1 MAMGTVTATDLSGG
15 AHAVQVQENGVFVQI
30 VTASV
35 TTALAITDIIT
46 GPSIPANCSLVD
58 VVVDFTDID
67 SATSFACTVGITGTT
82 AKFISSDTTGR
93 AGGIARMNVAGALG
107 YTPTSDT
114 PVLLTVTATAGTP
127 VAGTIKMAV
136 HCTRNP

>member
-15 AHAVQVQENGVFVQI
+15 THGVQMQEKGDFTQI
-30 VTASV
+30 VTMAV
-35 TTALAITDIIT
+35 TTALAITDVIT

-58 VVVDFTDID
+58 CTVDLTDID
-67 SATSFACTVGITGTT
+67 SATSFSWTLGRSGSAAAFIGTN
-82 AKFISSDTTGR
+82 TTGR
-93 AGGIARMNVAGALG
+93 SAGIARMDVAAALG

-127 VAGTIKMAV
+127 VAGTINIAV
-136 HCTRNP
+136 TCTRNP